1 MISLAPKRATSS
13 KITARSRPD
22 PNSAS
27 ISPRILSVG
36 DTRTGTGVVLPVQT
50 LVGLVRNL
58 RPSSFTPADG
68 HDHQACQDDHSGPPV
83 EGQVGVHLGNQVGR
97 MGRPRDGDFLL
108 LEYFRGYCQL
118 G

>member
-36 DTRTGTGVVLPVQT
+36 DTRTDTGVVLPVQT

-68 HDHQACQDDHSGPPV
+68 HDHLDGRNPHGDRVRWH
-83 EGQVGVHLGNQVGR
+83 EGHNSMAKDIARWTIVVLHPDELG
-97 MGRPRDGDFLL
+97 
-108 LEYFRGYCQL
+108 
-118 G
+118 

>member
-58 RPSSFTPADG
+58 RPSPFTPADG
-68 HDHQACQDDHSGPPV
+68 HDRAVDPQHHHARLRHPTGEAGFGQPV
-83 EGQVGVHLGNQVGR
+83 GQQRPHVRAGR
-97 MGRPRDGDFLL
+97 GADPSD
-108 LEYFRGYCQL
+108 
-118 G
+118 